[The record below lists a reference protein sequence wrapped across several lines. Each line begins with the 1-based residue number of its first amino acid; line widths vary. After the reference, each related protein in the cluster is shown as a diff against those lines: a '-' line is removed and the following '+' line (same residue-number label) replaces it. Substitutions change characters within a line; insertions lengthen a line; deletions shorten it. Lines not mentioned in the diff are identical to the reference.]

1 MTVHAVPG
9 PSIVDG
15 LKSVTGGRVRGGLIL
30 AEMSSKGNLCTA
42 EYQSSALSIAKTHA
56 DFILGFIAMKPVADG
71 FLTITPGVQLANE
84 GDSLGQVY
92 RDPRDV
98 IRQGSDVI
106 VVGRGITG
114 ANDIEAT
121 AVVYREQGWKGYLER
136 L

>member
-1 MTVHAVPG
+1 
-9 PSIVDG
+9 
-15 LKSVTGGRVRGGLIL
+15 
-30 AEMSSKGNLCTA
+30 
-42 EYQSSALSIAKTHA
+42 
-56 DFILGFIAMKPVADG
+56 MKPVADG